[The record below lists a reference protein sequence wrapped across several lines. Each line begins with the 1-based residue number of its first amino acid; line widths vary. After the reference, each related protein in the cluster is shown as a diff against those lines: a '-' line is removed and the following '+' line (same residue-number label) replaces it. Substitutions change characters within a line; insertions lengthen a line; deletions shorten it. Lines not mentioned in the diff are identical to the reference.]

1 VFDSDDVFGRKMMTI
16 NLRGAQFMPSPAV
29 IRINAV
35 KQYGGQQ
42 FGPNYYDEFSPRT
55 PQRRMTL

>member
-1 VFDSDDVFGRKMMTI
+1 MTI